1 MESQKLVTIDRYKIA
16 YWNPSTA
23 HLIHSKMVP
32 TYEAAQKVAQ
42 KVKTNGF
49 IYTIME
55 SKSVGDGKYSWEV
68 LDDGV
73 GAYLPFA
80 SKVWQYK
87 KQIGYG
93 VAGIVLYRLIFK

>member
-1 MESQKLVTIDRYKIA
+1 MEQMVKLDKFKVA

-23 HLIHSKMVP
+23 HLMHSKMVP
-32 TYEAAQKVAQ
+32 TYAAAQELAQ
-42 KVKTNGF
+42 KVKSNGF

-55 SKSVGDGKYSWEV
+55 ANNVGNGKYSWNV
-68 LDDGV
+68 LNDGV
-73 GAYLPFA
+73 GAYLPMA

-93 VAGIVLYRLIFK
+93 IGGIILYRLIFK

>member
-1 MESQKLVTIDRYKIA
+1 MEQQMVKLDKFKVA

-23 HLIHSKMVP
+23 HLMHSKMVP
-32 TYEAAQKVAQ
+32 TYDAAQKLAQ
-42 KVKTNGF
+42 KVKSNGF

-55 SKSVGDGKYSWEV
+55 ANSVGDGKYSWKV

-73 GAYLPFA
+73 GAYLPLA
-80 SKVWQYK
+80 SKAWKYK

-93 VAGIVLYRLIFK
+93 IGGIILYRLIFK

>member
-1 MESQKLVTIDRYKIA
+1 MEQLVKLDKFKIA

-32 TYEAAQKVAQ
+32 TYVAAQSIAQ
-42 KVKTNGF
+42 KVKANGF

-55 SKSVGDGKYSWEV
+55 SQTVSDGKYSWKV

-73 GAYLPFA
+73 GSYLPMA
-80 SKVWQYK
+80 SKAWQYK

-93 VAGIVLYRLIFK
+93 LVGIVLYRLIFK